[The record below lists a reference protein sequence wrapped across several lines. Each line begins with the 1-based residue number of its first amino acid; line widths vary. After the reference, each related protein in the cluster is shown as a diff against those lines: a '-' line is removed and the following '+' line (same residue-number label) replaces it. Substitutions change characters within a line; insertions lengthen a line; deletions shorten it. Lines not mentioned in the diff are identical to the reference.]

1 MKEGKPSFTAEVTVA
16 LRFAEWLAPE
26 DKRVCHDPLAKDFAA
41 TKFRIIGKSRLLTR
55 IALWCTERLLPGM
68 VNYIVGRTR
77 YIDDYLKSR
86 IDDGIEQLVIL
97 GAGYDSRAY
106 RFDELKG
113 RVKVFEVDFPATQKV
128 KMEKV
133 KKIFGSIP
141 DHVIYVPVDFDEKKL
156 GEGLS
161 ESGYDKNL
169 KTLFIWEG
177 VTPYITAEAMD
188 ETLAFVAKNS
198 GEGSSII
205 FDYVFRSALDGTY
218 ERKQVHRI
226 RKAWERIG
234 QPVTSERFGFG
245 IEDGTTEEFLSPRG
259 FYQVV
264 NTTGE
269 YFDSAYFKGPHEN
282 LKVWCTVYA
291 TVKPQKQT

>member
-1 MKEGKPSFTAEVTVA
+1 MKEGKPSFTAEGTVA
-16 LRFAEWLAPE
+16 FRFAEWLAPE
-26 DKRVCHDPLAKDFAA
+26 DERMCHDPLAKDFAA
-41 TKFRIIGKSRLLTR
+41 AKFRIIGKSRLLTK
-55 IALWCTERLLPGM
+55 IALWCAERLVPGM
-68 VNYIVGRTR
+68 ISYIVGRTR
-77 YIDDYLKSR
+77 YIDNYLRAR

-113 RVKVFEVDFPATQKV
+113 KVKVFEVDFPATQKV

-133 KKIFGSIP
+133 KRILGSIP
-141 DHVIYVPVDFDEKKL
+141 ANVVYVPVDFDEKKL
-156 GEGLS
+156 GEGLF
-161 ESGYDKNL
+161 ESGYDKNQ

-188 ETLAFVAKNS
+188 ETLAFVVKNS

-205 FDYVFRSALDGTY
+205 FDYIFRSALDGTY
-218 ERKQVHRI
+218 ERGQVHRI
-226 RKAWERIG
+226 RKLWERIG
-234 QPVTSERFGFG
+234 QPLTSERFGFG
-245 IEDGTTEEFLSPRG
+245 IEDGTIEEFLSQRG
-259 FYQVV
+259 FYQVE

-269 YFDSAYFKGPHEN
+269 FFESAHFKGPHEN

-291 TVKPQKQT
+291 TVMPQK

>member
-1 MKEGKPSFTAEVTVA
+1 MKEGKPSFTAEATVA

-26 DKRVCHDPLAKDFAA
+26 DERMCHDPLAKDFVPA
-41 TKFRIIGKSRLLTR
+41 KFRIIGKSRLLTK
-55 IALWCTERLLPGM
+55 IGLWCIERLVPGM
-68 VNYIVGRTR
+68 VSYIVGRTR
-77 YIDDYLKSR
+77 YIDAYLKSR

-113 RVKVFEVDFPATQKV
+113 KVKVFEIDFPATQKA
-128 KMEKV
+128 KMKKVEKV
-133 KKIFGSIP
+133 FGSLP
-141 DHVIYVPVDFDEKKL
+141 DHVVYVPVDFDEKKL
-156 GEGLS
+156 GEGLF

-188 ETLAFVAKNS
+188 ETLAFVAENS
-198 GEGSSII
+198 GEGSSIV
-205 FDYVFRSALDGTY
+205 FDYVFKSALDGTY
-218 ERKQVHRI
+218 EREQVHRI
-226 RKAWERIG
+226 RKAWDRIG
-234 QPVTSERFGFG
+234 QPVTSERFCFG
-245 IEDGTTEEFLSPRG
+245 IEEGAIEEFLSWRG
-259 FYQVV
+259 FYQVENV
-264 NTTGE
+264 TGE
-269 YFDSAYFKGPHEN
+269 FFESAYSKGPHEN

>member
-1 MKEGKPSFTAEVTVA
+1 M
-16 LRFAEWLAPE
+16 
-26 DKRVCHDPLAKDFAA
+26 CHDPLAKDFVPA
-41 TKFRIIGKSRLLTR
+41 KFRIIGKSRLLTK
-55 IALWCTERLLPGM
+55 IGLWCIERLVPGM
-68 VNYIVGRTR
+68 VSYIVGRTR
-77 YIDDYLKSR
+77 YIDAYLKSR

-113 RVKVFEVDFPATQKV
+113 KVKVFEVDFPATQKA

-133 KKIFGSIP
+133 EKVFGSLP
-141 DHVIYVPVDFDEKKL
+141 DHVVYIPVDFDERKL
-156 GEGLS
+156 GEGLF

-188 ETLAFVAKNS
+188 ETLAFVAENS

-205 FDYVFRSALDGTY
+205 FDYVFKSALDGTY
-218 ERKQVHRI
+218 EREQVHRI

-234 QPVTSERFGFG
+234 QPVTSERFCFG
-245 IEDGTTEEFLSPRG
+245 IEDGAIEEFLSRRG
-259 FYQVV
+259 FYQVENV
-264 NTTGE
+264 TGE
-269 YFDSAYFKGPHEN
+269 FFESAYSKGPHEN